1 MSRTYIPPEI
11 GVAGPWLLDRKKLEE
26 LDSLILKIEEKLE
39 KSQRQEIQEVESN
52 IIGEG
57 KRFKTLDEAIAYER
71 NSSFGG
77 KVNKTI
83 TIISKDKS
91 KLTGTSLRELIT
103 NPRIEQFEPV
113 FLSIDVEYGRTNLFQ
128 MSFSKSA
135 FTGLQFKLDCYEP
148 SIQDDLRYE
157 VQGWIEENKPSK
169 ASQLWLKFGSLIFMF
184 SIIFVWLTVYLASQ
198 PQEVSSLDI
207 YQKEITSL
215 IEEGVNETNKNRVL
229 ELLLLLNINHVPEEY
244 EMKPIYNY
252 GLFRMSGLGLIIVL
266 LGLYPPKTTIGV
278 GKDKNK
284 IFYYRWYIRIVLI
297 SVPTLFILTP
307 MVDWI
312 RSLFFN

>member
-1 MSRTYIPPEI
+1 MSRTYSPPEI

-26 LDSLILKIEEKLE
+26 LDSLILKIEQGLE
-39 KSQRQEIQEVESN
+39 KSQRQEIKEIESKN
-52 IIGEG
+52 IGDG
-57 KRFKTLDEAIAYER
+57 KRYRTLDEAITYER
-71 NSSFGG
+71 SSFGG

-83 TIISKDKS
+83 NIISKDKS
-91 KLTGTSLRELIT
+91 RLTGTSLRKLIT

-113 FLSIDVEYGRTNLFQ
+113 FLSIDIEYGRTNLFQ
-128 MSFSKSA
+128 MSFSKSS

-157 VQGWIEENKPSK
+157 VQGWIEENKPNK
-169 ASQLWLKFGSLIFMF
+169 GSQLWLKFSSLIFIF
-184 SIIFVWLTVYLASQ
+184 SLIFVWLIIYIASQ

-215 IEEGVNETNKNRVL
+215 IEEGVNETNNDRVL

-244 EMKPIYNY
+244 EIKPIYNY
-252 GLFRMSGLGLIIVL
+252 GLLRMAVLGLIVVL
-266 LGLYPPKTTIGV
+266 LGIYPPKTTIGV

-307 MVDWI
+307 MIDWI
-312 RSLFFN
+312 RSLLFN